1 MVIVPLSHADRF
13 EADIIAA
20 RDQTIPIA
28 KPDGTPRVIKWEKVN
43 AYNLAS
49 YKKVVD
55 AFFQFPVKHNKN
67 ADINCV
73 VVDTSKKTLKAT
85 GDGDVEIGFN
95 KEVYFLCALMIAK
108 RFKHELFHL
117 YPDRR
122 EVRYPPEEARKIMNF
137 GVRKDGDRR
146 LWPFRKLS
154 FRDPEICQG
163 LQVVDIFI
171 GALAYRLN
179 GHYDKPEAIQ
189 PRRT

>member
-55 AFFQFPVKHNKN
+55 AYFQFPVKHNKN

-73 VVDTSKKTLKAT
+73 VVDTSKKTFKGNGRWRRGNRLQQR
-85 GDGDVEIGFN
+85 GLFP
-95 KEVYFLCALMIAK
+95 LCT
-108 RFKHELFHL
+108 H
-117 YPDRR
+117 DRQT
-122 EVRYPPEEARKIMNF
+122 VQA
-137 GVRKDGDRR
+137 
-146 LWPFRKLS
+146 
-154 FRDPEICQG
+154 
-163 LQVVDIFI
+163 
-171 GALAYRLN
+171 
-179 GHYDKPEAIQ
+179 
-189 PRRT
+189 